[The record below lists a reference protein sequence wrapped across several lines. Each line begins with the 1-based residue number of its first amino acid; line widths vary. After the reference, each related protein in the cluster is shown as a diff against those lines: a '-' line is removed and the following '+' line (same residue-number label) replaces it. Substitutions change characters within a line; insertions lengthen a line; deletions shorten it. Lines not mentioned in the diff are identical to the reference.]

1 MAAINWWRELGPAVL
16 KAKTEGRPLLVDFYS
31 DTCLGCQAM
40 EARTY
45 PNPELAALIE
55 REFVPVKFN
64 VKEPRAEF
72 RDLLRMTKPLFT
84 PLLLML
90 DSTGT
95 ELRRTTGY
103 LPVPELEA
111 DLRLVLG
118 LADLLH
124 ARYES
129 AYVRLREVADR
140 LRETHAAA
148 EALYWSGVAAYRRNG
163 RGLEGLTPEWA
174 ELQSR
179 YPGSTWAQRA
189 SCLPHDDATSL
200 RDYEA
205 TDNRGQI
212 PSPVAT

>member
-16 KAKTEGRPLLVDFYS
+16 KAKTESRPLLVDFYS
-31 DTCLGCQAM
+31 DSCLGCQAM
-40 EARTY
+40 DARTY
-45 PNPELAALIE
+45 PDGELAALIE

-124 ARYES
+124 ARYEK
-129 AYVRLREVADR
+129 AYGRLRDVADR
-140 LRETHAAA
+140 LTETHAAA
-148 EALYWSGVAAYRRNG
+148 EALYWAGVAAYRRNG

-179 YPGSTWAQRA
+179 YPASTWAQRA
-189 SCLPHDDATSL
+189 SCVEGSQGSGFKSRVSVG
-200 RDYEA
+200 RD
-205 TDNRGQI
+205 
-212 PSPVAT
+212 